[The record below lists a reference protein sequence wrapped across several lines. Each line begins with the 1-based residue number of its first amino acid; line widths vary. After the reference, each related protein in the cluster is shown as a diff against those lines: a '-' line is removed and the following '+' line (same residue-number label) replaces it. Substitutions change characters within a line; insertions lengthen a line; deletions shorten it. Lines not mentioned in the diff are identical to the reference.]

1 MFILLSLII
10 CPSYI
15 YTMHKLIRDPIHGY
29 IEIDELITALLD
41 TVEMQRLHRIKQLGF
56 SYLVY
61 PGANHT
67 RFEHSLGTYHL
78 MNLILDRFAIAR
90 EREQELRVASLIHD
104 VGHGPYS
111 HVIEP
116 LIKKFTGKS
125 HEDIEDILFSHDED
139 KDEGGESTHIAD
151 VIAKYHLDGHKIL
164 GFIKGDAKGAFSK
177 ILNGEIDIDKMD
189 YLVRDSFYTGVAYG
203 VVDNMRLIQGLDFFN
218 DHLVI
223 TEKGLLP
230 AEYLLFSRF
239 LMYPSVYSHHTTR
252 IAQLMFA
259 RAVESLIE
267 SSPSPRDYALALR
280 VMDDYEID
288 TMLRNAGGYPEAMI
302 TLINERRLFKRA
314 LYIQLN
320 RLEKNRMEELR
331 EEARVKE
338 LEMEISKRAGV
349 DEKYLILDVQRDI
362 GEFLKE
368 SEAQVV
374 IHNEIRSLSD
384 VSELVKMLNKASHDF
399 RRLGVYTPMRYRA
412 AVKRAAE
419 AILCH

>member
-1 MFILLSLII
+1 
-10 CPSYI
+10 
-15 YTMHKLIRDPIHGY
+15 MHKLIRDPIHGY

-331 EEARVKE
+331 GEARVKE

>member
-320 RLEKNRMEELR
+320 RLEKNQMEELR

>member
-1 MFILLSLII
+1 
-10 CPSYI
+10 
-15 YTMHKLIRDPIHGY
+15 MHKLIRDPIHGY

-320 RLEKNRMEELR
+320 RLEKNQMEELR

-374 IHNEIRSLSD
+374 THNEIRSLSD

>member
-1 MFILLSLII
+1 
-10 CPSYI
+10 
-15 YTMHKLIRDPIHGY
+15 MHKLIRDPIHGY

-288 TMLRNAGGYPEAMI
+288 TTLRNAGGYPEAMI

-384 VSELVKMLNKASHDF
+384 VSELVKMLNRASHDF

>member
-1 MFILLSLII
+1 
-10 CPSYI
+10 
-15 YTMHKLIRDPIHGY
+15 MHKLIRDPIHGY

-374 IHNEIRSLSD
+374 THNEIRSLSD

>member
-1 MFILLSLII
+1 
-10 CPSYI
+10 
-15 YTMHKLIRDPIHGY
+15 MHKLIRDPIHGY

-320 RLEKNRMEELR
+320 RLEKNQMEELR